1 MPMNVLKKISSSVK
15 KDYLYYTLFFVII
28 LLLVY
33 VLYTFVYKKKFEFY
47 DNMNQTST
55 TSAEDDLQKLFED
68 HKNIITNGDFA
79 GGKDV
84 GGYTDQS
91 GSNTIMQMANPT
103 TSPYVLRQ
111 QDSTNLTYYEIIQPA
126 VANATYAFMSW
137 VRLDS
142 PINSTST
149 EIINFQQLFRVRILK
164 KTGSNELPPVR
175 VTIIRTMDIGGAKWY
190 LVKYVFNTSGDVKD
204 NMNIYLNYGSELIA
218 KDIYFAGIGL
228 YQILGDVDS
237 FIYTNGLTSFISGFY
252 CDSGSLSWKDLSTLG
267 NNFTLINRASV
278 DTKEGSVLMFNNKA
292 IQAKSDPSYAGKP
305 TFMMNILCAIQ
316 MDHASEE
323 DKMDKYSIVAIK
335 DGISQKVAFGLYVKD
350 NNTLMLQC
358 GSKFKETTSPV
369 KLNSKTLL
377 SIAFNN
383 DLHKVILYQDCVQIL
398 TLDGIDPILFMDM
411 NTEINGD
418 QYLKLTLY
426 DMMVHNY
433 ILLDN
438 ELKDLRSYLMDTTL
452 RTPRNVPSLFDYIIP
467 QNWRWDGTVSSLS
480 SDSTSGRGLSAIFGS
495 SDDYKDPFYR
505 AFQNNEQVY
514 TNIKN
519 ETCSKPVIKP
529 SDCPTAYK
537 KGDDFYI
544 FINKDSYYHNK
555 LGYYGEKYYGTDK
568 AKVKY
573 IYEMNFPDC
582 QLPMILTEN
591 EGKKFSN
598 TCPFIIDQNNPCGMV
613 GCGGVDWS
621 KKYVEDLGLKDP
633 CKKAVS
639 YYCRINYDLDPKCV
653 AWKPSNKD
661 DAKSKNIRKYF
672 ENPDEYCDIRN
683 YKIEDHPDFKD
694 YIKKD
699 KIPCWGCNLDAN
711 GNPSK

>member
-1 MPMNVLKKISSSVK
+1 MAKFGNRMLSSLLR
-15 KDYLYYTLFFVII
+15 KDTIYYTLFFLII
-28 LLLVY
+28 LLLIY
-33 VLYTFVYKKKFEFY
+33 IIYTFVYRRKYEFY

-55 TSAEDDLQKLFED
+55 TKAEDDLDKLYQD
-68 HKNIITNGDFA
+68 HKNIIINGDFA
-79 GGKDV
+79 NGKDV

-91 GSNTIMQMANPT
+91 GTNKIIQLANPT
-103 TSPYVLRQ
+103 TSPNVLHQ
-111 QDSTNLTYYEIIQPA
+111 QDSNNLTYYEIIQP
-126 VANATYAFMSW
+126 VVPNATYSFMAW
-137 VRLDS
+137 VRLDG

-149 EIINFQQLFRVRILK
+149 DVINFQQLFRVRILK
-164 KTGSNELPPVR
+164 TTGSNELPPVR
-175 VTIIRTMDIGGAKWY
+175 VTIIRTMDLSGAKWY
-190 LVKYVFNTSGDVKD
+190 LVKYVFNTSNEVKG
-204 NMNIYLNYGSELIA
+204 NMNIYLNYSSELIA
-218 KDIYFAGIGL
+218 KDIYFAGLGL

-252 CDSGSLSWKDLSTLG
+252 CDSGALSWKDMSPLG
-267 NNFTLINRASV
+267 NNFTLINRAST

-292 IQAKSDPSYAGKP
+292 IQAKSDPVYGAKP
-305 TFMMNILCAIQ
+305 TFMLNILCAVN
-316 MDHASEE
+316 MDQTSEE
-323 DKMDKYSIVAIK
+323 DAVDKYSIFALK
-335 DGISQKVAFGLYVKD
+335 DGISQKAVIGLYVKD
-350 NNTLMLQC
+350 NKTLTLQV

-369 KLNSKTLL
+369 QLKNKSLLTL
-377 SIAFNN
+377 AFNN
-383 DLHKVILYQDCVQIL
+383 DLHKAILYQDTVQIL
-398 TLDGIDPILFMDM
+398 TMDGLDPVSFIDL
-411 NTEINGD
+411 NAEINGD

-467 QNWRWDGTVSSLS
+467 QNWRWDGTLSTLTGSGSSTS
-480 SDSTSGRGLSAIFGS
+480 TSTSGSTE
-495 SDDYKDPFYR
+495 DYKDPFIR
-505 AFQNNEQVY
+505 AFQNSEQVY

-519 ETCSKPVIKP
+519 ESCAKPIVKP
-529 SDCPTAYK
+529 SDCPAAYK
-537 KGDDFYI
+537 KGDDYYI
-544 FINKDSYYHNK
+544 FVTKDSYYHNK
-555 LGYYGEKYYGTDK
+555 FGYYGEKYYGTDK

-573 IYEMNFPDC
+573 IYQMNFPDC

-621 KKYVEDLGLKDP
+621 KKYVEDLGLKDE

-653 AWKPSNKD
+653 AWKPANKD
-661 DAKSKNIRKYF
+661 DQKSKNIRKYF

-683 YKIEDHPDFKD
+683 YKIEEHPDFKD

-699 KIPCWGCNLDAN
+699 KIPCWGCNLDSN
-711 GNPSK
+711 GNRV

>member
-1 MPMNVLKKISSSVK
+1 MKLGTRLTSLLR
-15 KDYLYYTLFFVII
+15 KDTIYYTLFFLII
-28 LLLVY
+28 LLLIY
-33 VLYTFVYKKKFEFY
+33 VIYTFVYRRKYEFY
-47 DNMNQTST
+47 DNMNQTSS
-55 TSAEDDLQKLFED
+55 TSAEDDLQKMYQD

-79 GGKDV
+79 DGKDV

-91 GSNTIMQMANPT
+91 GTNKIVPMANPT
-103 TSPYVLRQ
+103 TSPNVLYQ
-111 QDSTNLTYYEIIQPA
+111 QDSTNLTYYEIIQP
-126 VANATYAFMSW
+126 VVPNATYAFMAW
-137 VRLDS
+137 VRLDN

-149 EIINFQQLFRVRILK
+149 DIINFQQLFRVRILK

-175 VTIIRTMDIGGAKWY
+175 VTIIRTMDMNGSKWY
-190 LVKYVFNTSGDVKD
+190 LVKYVFNTSNEVAGS
-204 NMNIYLNYGSELIA
+204 MNIYLNYASELIA
-218 KDIYFAGIGL
+218 KDIYFAGLGL

-237 FIYTNGLTSFISGFY
+237 FIYTNGLTSFLSGFY
-252 CDSGSLSWKDLSTLG
+252 CDSGALSWKDLSPLG
-267 NNFTLINRASV
+267 NNFTLLNRASV

-292 IQAKSDPSYAGKP
+292 TQLKSDPVYGGKP
-305 TFMMNILCAIQ
+305 TFMANILCKVE

-323 DKMDKYSIVAIK
+323 DAIDKYSIFALKDSSTTPKAIF
-335 DGISQKVAFGLYVKD
+335 ALYVTDKK
-350 NNTLMLQC
+350 TLILQV

-369 KLNSKTLL
+369 QLKSKTLL

-383 DLHKVILYQDCVQIL
+383 DLRKVILYQDAVQIL
-398 TLDGIDPILFMDM
+398 TMDGLDPITFSNV
-411 NTEINGD
+411 NTVINDD
-418 QYLKLTLY
+418 QYLKLTIH

-467 QNWRWDGTVSSLS
+467 QNWRWDGTLSSLTG
-480 SDSTSGRGLSAIFGS
+480 TSGTSGTTSGS
-495 SDDYKDPFYR
+495 SSTTGSVEDYKDAFYR

-519 ETCSKPVIKP
+519 ESCAKPIVKP

-653 AWKPSNKD
+653 AWKPSNKND
-661 DAKSKNIRKYF
+661 EKSKNIRKYF

-699 KIPCWGCNLDAN
+699 KIPCWGCNLD
-711 GNPSK
+711 KQ